1 MKTPRYLLPLTLGAL
16 LVGSQA
22 TAALSNHAAAADV
35 TVVFQDSDKFTDAR
49 DSMGGQTNQAYLDI
63 LGKHLKEKASA
74 RLPAGQKLAVTFT
87 DIDLAGDFLP
97 GPRPGF
103 DRVRIIKS
111 IYIPRMKL
119 SFQVLDA
126 TGKVVKEGQRS
137 LSNLNFQEEANPIR
151 LSEELYYDKELL
163 SRWLSSEFR

>member
-1 MKTPRYLLPLTLGAL
+1 MKNLRYLLPLTLGVL
-16 LVGSQA
+16 LAGGPA
-22 TAALSNHAAAADV
+22 TAAVSNHATVADV
-35 TVVFQDSDKFTDAR
+35 TVVFQDSDRFTDVR
-49 DSMGGQTNQAYLDI
+49 DSMGGLTNQGYLDI
-63 LGKHLKEKASA
+63 LGKHLKEKAAA
-74 RLPAGQKLAVTFT
+74 RLPAGQKLTVTFT

-97 GPRPGF
+97 GPQPGF

-163 SRWLSSEFR
+163 SRWLSSEFK